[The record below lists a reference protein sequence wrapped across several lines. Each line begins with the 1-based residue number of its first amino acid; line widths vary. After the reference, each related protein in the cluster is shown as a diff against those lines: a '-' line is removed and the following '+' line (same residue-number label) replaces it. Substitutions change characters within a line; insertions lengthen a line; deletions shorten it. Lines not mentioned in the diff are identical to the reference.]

1 MIQFLLLDAET
12 NKVLISNFLN
22 DKKLFNFTMEDLQV
36 VFFAEQLYTDK
47 DRIFEKSEILNKT
60 NYIFK
65 LLFNDIEIY
74 NISFDRSQ
82 LVLNYNFYNIDETVL
97 PNEQIQIKIK
107 RNKI

>member
-22 DKKLFNFTMEDLQV
+22 DKKLFNFTMEDFQV

-82 LVLNYNFYNIDETVL
+82 LVLNYNFYNIDETIS